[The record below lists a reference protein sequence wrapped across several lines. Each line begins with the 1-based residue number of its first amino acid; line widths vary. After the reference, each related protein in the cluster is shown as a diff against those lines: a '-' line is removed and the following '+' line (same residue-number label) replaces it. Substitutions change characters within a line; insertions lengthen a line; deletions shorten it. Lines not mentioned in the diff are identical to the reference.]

1 MTYKAVRITEL
12 MAHEFAQ
19 VEGAL
24 DSLDKKALKAAIPAN
39 FSVDQFIEQVEQGH
53 WLLLNDSPV
62 TPMLIK
68 ESNEMGNAAWVI
80 NNQTIDR
87 LEPAAQK
94 ALLARTDMTGAVS
107 GATQSRNLHPPLPM
121 APYIPEPPKP
131 SDSDK
136 PLPLKYEYCF
146 EIACSDESFR
156 HRVCCSF
163 VLAKTK
169 NEAMLGRW
177 TESKTEHG
185 TRYTVLTAVDEPKR
199 LVAEIASYPM
209 GISLEEPVKVK
220 PIGTQT
226 AYEGFIPVC
235 PAVQLGE
242 RLGLPTEGYFYHF
255 HDGKLIQEY
264 KLLGDK
270 KWSFYGTRST
280 SERLDDTQAYNMYQ
294 NALLV
299 YWKIG
304 GKIVENQYL
313 VYLEQQ
319 ITRDVLDNLNDEWLS
334 QHGVKLTIPALL
346 EAAKQPVIAREDKS
360 QTEEPQENRA
370 SYGLPPAAPDAFN
383 HPLNAFYDYSER
395 FLVDTNVK
403 AINVNHSLVPDIP
416 LVNVRAERTL
426 RIGVFFDGTGQ
437 NNPNDEYKETYGNK
451 SRTNVARLFDAYPE
465 REGESAKIYI
475 SGVGTVDG
483 IPISP
488 GEPNPIIDAGGDEK
502 LAGQAMGAFD
512 DTGGL
517 WKWQS
522 LLQGINGIIRR
533 LGEDFKQIQHIQFDV
548 FGFSR
553 GAALARHFIN
563 AVSEGFPDYI
573 NPNRSSNP
581 SSLVP
586 NLLGNENY
594 KRFDSLS
601 KEFYAIDTTRRVSVR
616 FVGLF
621 DTVGSFYLPGNE
633 NEGNY
638 QLGLKPNAAERVFQ
652 ICAQHE
658 YRKNFPLTSLGQGHQ
673 EAIAFTD
680 GIFCQEVFPGSHT
693 DVGGGYP
700 SKRQYSR
707 TDLPSRLNTPVDS
720 TYNRHLIKQESF
732 FEKYKDELQSIREAN
747 AGAAFVRQKLVV
759 ENQTWQKETLEKDGI
774 YGEVKSVNGQLLY
787 YHFVPI
793 SNAISALAFERMK
806 QQAELHGIIWDR
818 DVLNVFKNAP
828 FDENN
833 DQFINNMWERLKNSP
848 LGSIYNQWAE
858 DEDTLLHSYIHRPHD
873 ALINPGY
880 GGITD
885 ALVNAISLDSNRQ
898 PKRKVFNNG

>member
-24 DSLDKKALKAAIPAN
+24 DSLDKKALEAAIPAN

-80 NNQTIDR
+80 NNQTIDH

-94 ALLARTDMTGAVS
+94 ALLARTNMSGTVS

-121 APYIPEPPKP
+121 APYIPEPAKP

-199 LVAEIASYPM
+199 LVTEIASYPM

-226 AYEGFIPVC
+226 AYEGFIPIC

-346 EAAKQPVIAREDKS
+346 EAAKQPVIAREDKP
-360 QTEEPQENRA
+360 QTEEPQENRS

-416 LVNVRAERTL
+416 LVNVRPERTL

-451 SRTNVARLFDAYPE
+451 SRTNVARLFEAYPE

-522 LLQGINGIIRR
+522 LLSSLAQNIKSLEQKGIYSEIN
-533 LGEDFKQIQHIQFDV
+533 HIQFDV

-586 NLLGNENY
+586 NLLGNESY

-633 NEGNY
+633 DEGNY

-700 SKRQYSR
+700 SKRQYNR

-720 TYNRHLIKQESF
+720 TYNRHLIRQESF

-759 ENQTWQKETLEKDGI
+759 ENQTWQKETLEKNGI
-774 YGEVKSVNGQLLY
+774 YGEVKLVDGQLLY

-806 QQAELHGIIWDR
+806 QQAELHGIIWREDLIQPPKDYID
-818 DVLNVFKNAP
+818 DVFIKKTWSNM
-828 FDENN
+828 EN
-833 DQFINNMWERLKNSP
+833 EP
-848 LGSIYNQWAE
+848 LGKISKVHWQNCE
-858 DEDTLLHSYIHRPHD
+858 DELLKQYIHRPHD
-873 ALINPGY
+873 ALINLGY
-880 GGITD
+880 ESITD
-885 ALVNAISLDSNRQ
+885 TLVNALNVDSNQQ
-898 PKRKVFNNG
+898 PKRKVFNNA

>member
-12 MAHEFAQ
+12 MAHEFTQ

-24 DSLDKKALKAAIPAN
+24 DSLDKKALEAAIPSN
-39 FSVDQFIEQVEQGH
+39 FSVNKFIEQVEQGH

-62 TPMLIK
+62 TPMLVK
-68 ESNEMGNAAWVI
+68 ESNEMGISHWVL
-80 NNQTIDR
+80 NSQTIDH

-94 ALLARTDMTGAVS
+94 ALLARTKMTGAVS
-107 GATQSRNLHPPLPM
+107 GTAQSRNLHPPLPM
-121 APYIPEPPKP
+121 PPYVPEPPVRNN
-131 SDSDK
+131 SDE
-136 PLPLKYEYCF
+136 PLSLKYEYCF
-146 EIACSDESFR
+146 DIACSDESFR
-156 HRVCCSF
+156 QQVSCSF

-169 NEAMLGRW
+169 NEVTLGRW
-177 TESKTEHG
+177 TESKTAHG
-185 TRYTVLTAVDEPKR
+185 TRYTILTAIDEPKR
-199 LVAEIASYPM
+199 LVAKVASFPM
-209 GISLEEPVKVK
+209 GISLEETVKMK

-255 HDGKLIQEY
+255 HDGQLIQEY
-264 KLLGDK
+264 KLLGDN

-280 SERLDDTQAYNMYQ
+280 PHRLDDTQAYNIYQ
-294 NALLV
+294 SALLV

-304 GKIVENQYL
+304 GKVVDNQYL
-313 VYLEQQ
+313 IYLDQQ
-319 ITRDVLDNLNDEWLS
+319 ITREALDNLDDEWLNK
-334 QHGVKLTIPALL
+334 HGVKLDIHMLL
-346 EAAKQPVIAREDKS
+346 EATQQPIIAREDKH
-360 QTEEPQENRA
+360 QAETQQENITI
-370 SYGLPPAAPDAFN
+370 YGLPPVSPKSFN
-383 HPLNAFYDYSER
+383 HPLNTFYDYTER
-395 FLVDTNVK
+395 CLVDTSVRAIKSESMAGKDIAIVNVK
-403 AINVNHSLVPDIP
+403 P
-416 LVNVRAERTL
+416 ERTL

-451 SRTNVARLFDAYPE
+451 SRTNIARLFEAYPE
-465 REGESAKIYI
+465 QEGQSAKIYI

-522 LLQGINGIIRR
+522 LLKRFQQIVADLMDNGIYQDIN
-533 LGEDFKQIQHIQFDV
+533 HIQFDV

-586 NLLGNENY
+586 NLLGNESY

-638 QLGLKPNAAERVFQ
+638 QLGLKSNAAERVFQ

-673 EAIAFTD
+673 EAIAFAD

-700 SKRQYSR
+700 SKRQYRR

-732 FEKYKDELQSIREAN
+732 FEKYKGELQSIREAN
-747 AGAAFVRQKLVV
+747 AGAAFFQQKLVV

-774 YGEVKSVNGQLLY
+774 YGEVKSVDGQLLY

-806 QQAELHGIIWDR
+806 QQAQRHGIIWREDLIQPPKDYID
-818 DVLNVFKNAP
+818 DVFIKKTWLNM
-828 FDENN
+828 EN
-833 DQFINNMWERLKNSP
+833 EP
-848 LGSIYNQWAE
+848 LGKISKAHWQSCE
-858 DEDTLLHSYIHRPHD
+858 DELLKQYIHRPHD
-873 ALINPGY
+873 ALINSGY
-880 GGITD
+880 EGITD
-885 ALVNAISLDSNRQ
+885 TLVNALNVDSNQQ
-898 PKRKVFNNG
+898 PKRKVFNNA